1 MCENYE
7 TKLDLR
13 KFFPTITKNEVE
25 EALRK
30 EHPDISQELLDKII
44 LSYSDG
50 SIFLE
55 MKAFPEEWTSI
66 DMTIELYDR
75 LKSVVSENSMILQD
89 SFIMQRMEKVV

>member
-1 MCENYE
+1 MSESHE

-13 KFFPTITKNEVE
+13 KFFPTITKDEVE

-30 EHPDISQELLDKII
+30 EHPDISQELLDKMI

-66 DMTIELYDR
+66 DTCIELYDR
-75 LKSVVSENSMILQD
+75 LKSVVSEKTPISPY
-89 SFIMQRMEKVV
+89 SFIIQRMEKVV